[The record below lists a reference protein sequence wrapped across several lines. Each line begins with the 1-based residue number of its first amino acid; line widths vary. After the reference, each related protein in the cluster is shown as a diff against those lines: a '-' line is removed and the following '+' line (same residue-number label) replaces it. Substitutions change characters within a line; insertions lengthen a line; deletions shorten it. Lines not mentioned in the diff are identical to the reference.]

1 MNYLSVERLT
11 KSFDEKQLFEEITF
25 GLEQGQKVALV
36 GVNGCG
42 KSTLLKVIAGLLYPN
57 SGEVTF
63 RKGISLSILTQNPEF
78 ADGDTVMQA
87 VFSKDR
93 EELKAIRNYE
103 SALLKMEKNPEAG
116 VDLSPFIEQMDAL
129 NAWDYE
135 HQVKEI
141 MGKLGIHTLDQKMGE
156 LSGGQKKRV
165 ALAQCLVVK
174 PHVLILDE
182 PTNHLDLEIIEW
194 LEEYLATQNLTLLM
208 VTHDRYFLDRVTN
221 EILEI
226 DAGQIFK
233 YHGNYSDFLQQKSDR
248 EEQQAVTVGKV
259 KNLLKKELEWMR
271 RQPKARGT
279 KAKYRIDAFYDV
291 KEKASQTVTKREME
305 VNLRSDRQG
314 KKIMEI
320 KHISKIFDDKKVID
334 DFSYVFQRKD
344 RIGIVGANGA
354 GKSTFLNILTQNLT
368 PDLGELD
375 IGQTTKF
382 GYYTQDEAVFDP
394 QMKVIEVVKEVAEF
408 IQLADGSEVSASNLL
423 TQFLFLPSVQY
434 NLVGKLSGGEKRRLQ
449 LLRVLMANPNF
460 LVLDEPTNDLD
471 IMTLNVLEDYLDK
484 FDGCLMIVSHDRY
497 FMDKLVDHLFVFEG
511 QGIIRDFPGNYTDY
525 RATEGGLK
533 SVKEVVQKPS
543 NTETNGPK
551 KVLDGS
557 RKLTFNEKRELEQIE
572 KELSQLEIQKKAIED
587 ALDKETDYE
596 KLTVLGIELDQKKT
610 LSEAK
615 ELRWFE
621 LSELD
626 TF

>member
-1 MNYLSVERLT
+1 
-11 KSFDEKQLFEEITF
+11 
-25 GLEQGQKVALV
+25 
-36 GVNGCG
+36 
-42 KSTLLKVIAGLLYPN
+42 
-57 SGEVTF
+57 
-63 RKGISLSILTQNPEF
+63 
-78 ADGDTVMQA
+78 
-87 VFSKDR
+87 
-93 EELKAIRNYE
+93 
-103 SALLKMEKNPEAG
+103 
-116 VDLSPFIEQMDAL
+116 
-129 NAWDYE
+129 
-135 HQVKEI
+135 
-141 MGKLGIHTLDQKMGE
+141 
-156 LSGGQKKRV
+156 
-165 ALAQCLVVK
+165 
-174 PHVLILDE
+174 
-182 PTNHLDLEIIEW
+182 
-194 LEEYLATQNLTLLM
+194 
-208 VTHDRYFLDRVTN
+208 
-221 EILEI
+221 
-226 DAGQIFK
+226 
-233 YHGNYSDFLQQKSDR
+233 
-248 EEQQAVTVGKV
+248 
-259 KNLLKKELEWMR
+259 
-271 RQPKARGT
+271 
-279 KAKYRIDAFYDV
+279 
-291 KEKASQTVTKREME
+291 
-305 VNLRSDRQG
+305 
-314 KKIMEI
+314 MEI

-334 DFSYVFQRKD
+334 DFSYVFQRKE

-354 GKSTFLNILTQNLT
+354 GKSTFLNILTQNLI

-511 QGIIRDFPGNYTDY
+511 KGIIRDFPGNYTDY

-543 NTETNGPK
+543 NTETNGSK
-551 KVLDGS
+551 KVVDGP
-557 RKLTFNEKRELEQIE
+557 RKMTFNEKRELEQIE

-596 KLTVLGIELDQKKT
+596 KLMALGIELDQIKT
-610 LSEAK
+610 LAEAK
-615 ELRWFE
+615 ELRWLE

>member
-1 MNYLSVERLT
+1 VNYLSVERLT

-248 EEQQAVTVGKV
+248 EEQQAVTVGKA

>member
-1 MNYLSVERLT
+1 
-11 KSFDEKQLFEEITF
+11 
-25 GLEQGQKVALV
+25 
-36 GVNGCG
+36 
-42 KSTLLKVIAGLLYPN
+42 
-57 SGEVTF
+57 
-63 RKGISLSILTQNPEF
+63 
-78 ADGDTVMQA
+78 
-87 VFSKDR
+87 
-93 EELKAIRNYE
+93 
-103 SALLKMEKNPEAG
+103 MEKNPEAG

-141 MGKLGIHTLDQKMGE
+141 LGKLGIHTLDQKMGE

-248 EEQQAVTVGKV
+248 EEQQAVTVGKA

-291 KEKASQTVTKREME
+291 KEKASQTVTKSEME
-305 VNLRSDRQG
+305 VNLKSDRQG

-334 DFSYVFQRKD
+334 DFSYVFQRKE

-375 IGQTTKF
+375 IGQTIKF

-543 NTETNGPK
+543 NTETNGSK
-551 KVLDGS
+551 KVVDGP
-557 RKLTFNEKRELEQIE
+557 RKMTFNEKRELEQIE

-596 KLTVLGIELDQKKT
+596 KLMALGIELDQIKT
-610 LSEAK
+610 LAEAK
-615 ELRWFE
+615 ELRWLE